1 MTNPVHA
8 RHWAVLGI
16 EPCSDAASVKRA
28 YARRL
33 KVVRPDDDAQAFQE
47 LRRAYEWALDFVNG
61 AAPVVPP
68 SSPPSAPPAASV
80 QPPQP
85 AEPERPASPAALD
98 FRPPQVVQVH
108 RQARPVEPPAPP
120 PQPDPL
126 PPPLP
131 NPATLAAGAWRSFLA
146 AAAGIA
152 QAAVERDPAAPVDTE
167 VAALKEQLI
176 ALLRQPEL
184 ESLEVRARLGQ
195 LALQYAAQESAAPAV
210 RIACFEALGWEGMG
224 RFPGAQTPDY
234 QVQALNRAVADTQ
247 FNQLAN
253 RARRSAAVK
262 ALLAAGPTRI
272 PWLRLYKESFGS
284 EMRQCLH
291 QVRSSMPEVEL
302 YRLGRERV
310 EAWADAAFR
319 PWPGALHY
327 LVAILVGVLGMT
339 MLPESRHPIAILVG
353 VLPMGLASDPW
364 LQSLLSQPTG
374 DIVATVLSGL
384 GMLLPLALVLL
395 YPRYLY
401 RPLSRRLDALR
412 TRRQAPLALWAVQVL
427 LSTLA
432 FSLHA
437 LPEPYGRAF
446 IALAAA
452 GAVCDIV
459 LRGNF
464 KSNYLI
470 FLLMMGAFVAYP
482 LLGATQPFVGPAAV
496 FMPLLIQALFFSL
509 AGITQLYGMD
519 WRRARPRLAFL
530 GGGILLALIEY
541 RIAPAGPGVAAMAAI
556 AGWLWALAATGATDI
571 FCLRLAH
578 AKGQFGALRWFVA
591 LGVLLYLPQNVPVDS
606 PIAGMLRLQAS
617 VALSLAADLVAQ
629 ALLEIKAAWRR
640 QREARA
646 AARK

>member
-1 MTNPVHA
+1 VTNPVHA

-16 EPCSDAASVKRA
+16 DPCSDAASVKRA

-61 AAPVVPP
+61 AAPAAP
-68 SSPPSAPPAASV
+68 SSAPPAAS
-80 QPPQP
+80 
-85 AEPERPASPAALD
+85 AEPLQSQPASPTIPD

-120 PQPDPL
+120 QPS

-131 NPATLAAGAWRSFLA
+131 TPATLAAGAWRSFLA
-146 AAAGIA
+146 ATAGLA
-152 QAAVERDPAAPVDTE
+152 QAAAERDPAAPIDTE
-167 VAALKEQLI
+167 VAAIKEQLV

-284 EMRQCLH
+284 EMRQCLQ

-310 EAWADAAFR
+310 EVWADAAFR
-319 PWPGALHY
+319 PWPGTLHY
-327 LVAILVGVLGMT
+327 LIAILIGVLGIG
-339 MLPESRHPIAILVG
+339 MLPESRHLTAILVG
-353 VLPMGLASDPW
+353 ALPMGMLVDPW
-364 LQSLLSQPTG
+364 LQSLLSQRTG

-412 TRRQAPLALWAVQVL
+412 ARRETPLALWAAQVL

-432 FSLHA
+432 FSLYA

-459 LRGNF
+459 LRGSF
-464 KSNYLI
+464 KGNYLI

-509 AGITQLYGMD
+509 QGITSMYGMD
-519 WRRARPRLAFL
+519 WRRAQPRLAFL
-530 GGGILLALIEY
+530 GGGILLALAEY
-541 RIAPAGPGVAAMAAI
+541 RIAPLAPVAAAMAAI
-556 AGWLWALAATGATDI
+556 AGWLWVLAATGATDI

-591 LGVLLYLPQNVPVDS
+591 LGVLLYLPQNVHFDS
-606 PIAGMLRLQAS
+606 PVAGMLRLQAT
-617 VALSLAADLVAQ
+617 VALSLTADLIAQ

-640 QREARA
+640 RREARA
-646 AARK
+646 AARQ